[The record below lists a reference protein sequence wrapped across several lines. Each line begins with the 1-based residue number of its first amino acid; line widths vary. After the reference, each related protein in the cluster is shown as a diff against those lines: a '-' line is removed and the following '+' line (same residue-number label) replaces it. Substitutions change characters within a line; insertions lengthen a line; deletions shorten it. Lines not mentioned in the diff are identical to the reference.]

1 MDAKEMLTISVVV
14 LIVCTIVA
22 LIGGL
27 ILG

>member
-1 MDAKEMLTISVVV
+1 MDAKEMLTISAVV
-14 LIVCTIVA
+14 LIVCTIVS